1 MQDSTQ
7 RPGNSSPDRQQ
18 NALRGAATLA
28 LRELRDGDPSAAE
41 RLLPLVYDE
50 LRDLAASHMRRER
63 PGHTLQPTVLV
74 HDVFLRLIGP
84 GSKAPTPGSI
94 AWQDRSHFLGLAA
107 NVIRQILIDH
117 ARERGALKRGGD
129 RGRVSLISPNFN
141 QEEAEIDLL
150 ELNEVLEQ
158 LSDLDARQARVVEL
172 RFFGGLSVEE
182 TAHVLRISARTVK
195 GDWQVAKAWLKRE
208 LERERE

>member
-1 MQDSTQ
+1 MQNPTQ
-7 RPGNSSPDRQQ
+7 RPGNSDHDRQQ
-18 NALRGAATLA
+18 SDLRGAATLA

-50 LRDLAASHMRRER
+50 LRILAARQMRRER

-84 GSKAPTPGSI
+84 GRHPPATGGI
-94 AWQDRSHFLGLAA
+94 EWQDRSHFLGLAA
-107 NVIRQILIDH
+107 NAIRQILIDH

-129 RGRVSLISPNFN
+129 RGRVSLISCSNFD
-141 QEEAEIDLL
+141 QASEEVDLL
-150 ELNEVLEQ
+150 ELNEALEQ
-158 LSDLDARQARVVEL
+158 LSGLDSRQARVVEL

-182 TAHVLRISARTVK
+182 TAHVLGVSARTVK

-208 LERERE
+208 LERA